1 MVATAAVES
10 KYKVRW
16 LKLWNSSESV
26 RNDLRFPKYPAG
38 EDTLKKW
45 MDRAALWAGI
55 EESATQE
62 LLGYITLVGGL
73 DKSKDVESLQ
83 DYIDTWR
90 ICLWD
95 KAFNFVLSGSN
106 AYNKSLVFDKIKDGD
121 LLVKRLCLRY
131 VLVIYSF
138 HYIFFNADVSLRFS
152 FSVML
157 CVPCSFMFFCQSLVV
172 AVLLPT
178 LICSH

>member
-16 LKLWNSSESV
+16 LKLWNSSKSV
-26 RNDLRFPKYPAG
+26 RNDLCFSKYPAG

-45 MDRAALWAGI
+45 MDRTALWAGI

-62 LLGYITLVGGL
+62 LLGYIALVGGV
-73 DKSKDVESLQ
+73 DKSKDVESLE

-90 ICLWD
+90 ICLWN
-95 KAFNFVLSGSN
+95 KAFNFLLSGPN
-106 AYNKSLVFDKIKDGD
+106 AYNKSLVFDEVKDED

-131 VLVIYSF
+131 ELVIYSF
-138 HYIFFNADVSLRFS
+138 RYIFL
-152 FSVML
+152 
-157 CVPCSFMFFCQSLVV
+157 
-172 AVLLPT
+172 
-178 LICSH
+178 

>member
-1 MVATAAVES
+1 MQVIAHYSAHVAAKVEMSLEKLQMVATAAVEP

-16 LKLWNSSESV
+16 LKWWNSSETV
-26 RNDLRFPKYPAG
+26 RKDLRFPKYPAG

-62 LLGYITLVGGL
+62 LVGYIALVGGV
-73 DKSKDVESLQ
+73 DKSKDVESLE

-95 KAFNFVLSGSN
+95 KAFNSFLSGSD
-106 AYNKSLVFDKIKDGD
+106 AHNKSLVFDKVKDGD

-131 VLVIYSF
+131 ELVIYSF
-138 HYIFFNADVSLRFS
+138 HYIFFFQCRWL
-152 FSVML
+152 L
-157 CVPCSFMFFCQSLVV
+157 
-172 AVLLPT
+172 AVLL
-178 LICSH
+178 